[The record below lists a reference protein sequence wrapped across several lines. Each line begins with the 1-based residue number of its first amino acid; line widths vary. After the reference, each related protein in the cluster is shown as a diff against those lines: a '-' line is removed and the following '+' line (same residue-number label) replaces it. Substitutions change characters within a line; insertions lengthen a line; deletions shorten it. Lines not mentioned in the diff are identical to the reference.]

1 MNKKNFWAICLLL
14 LSITLT
20 NTAYPKP
27 YENIYHLVFVWLKD
41 QGNEEQKAKLIN
53 MVNTFKK
60 IPSVLD
66 ISAGE
71 MIKSKR
77 AIVDSSY
84 DVGFVMQYKS
94 IEAMESYLQ
103 HPLHKK
109 AVEEV
114 LSPLA
119 KKVLVYDIGIQ
130 GD

>member
-1 MNKKNFWAICLLL
+1 MNKKNFWMILLL
-14 LSITLT
+14 LISITI
-20 NTAYPKP
+20 NDNAYPKS

-41 QGNEEQKAKLIN
+41 QGNEEQKGELIDMIN
-53 MVNTFKK
+53 ILKK
-60 IPSVLD
+60 IPSVLEV
-66 ISAGE
+66 SAGGV
-71 MIKSKR
+71 IKSKR

-109 AVEEV
+109 AVKEV

-119 KKVLVYDIGIQ
+119 KKVVVYDIGIKSE
-130 GD
+130 

>member
-1 MNKKNFWAICLLL
+1 MLHAHLPYVRSANPGSLEEDWFFQALMECYLPLLQVL
-14 LSITLT
+14 ESS
-20 NTAYPKP
+20 
-27 YENIYHLVFVWLKD
+27 LKV
-41 QGNEEQKAKLIN
+41 EEQKAKLIN

>member
-1 MNKKNFWAICLLL
+1 VDKKNFWIICILLIG
-14 LSITLT
+14 ITV
-20 NTAYPKP
+20 NSAAHAKP

-41 QGNEEQKAKLIN
+41 QGNEKQKEKLID
-53 MVNTFKK
+53 MIHILKK
-60 IPSVLD
+60 IPTVLD

-71 MIKSKR
+71 VIESKR
-77 AIVDSSY
+77 SIVDSSY
-84 DVGFVMQYKS
+84 DVGFVMQYKN

-119 KKVLVYDIGIQ
+119 KKIVVYDIGVESE
-130 GD
+130 